1 MKLSA
6 RLAMLADCVP
16 QDAVLADI
24 GTDHAYLPVSLVE
37 SGRIGRAI
45 AGDVVSG
52 PYQAA
57 QKAVAAA
64 GYEAEISVRLGN
76 GLAVLRPG
84 EADTVVIAGMGGA
97 TIVEILAAEPEIT
110 AELKRLILQPMIAA
124 GQVRRW
130 LRDNCWR
137 IVEEELVEDSGR
149 IYEVIVAEQGMSEK
163 EEEILEEIGPLL
175 WRKRH
180 PLLRRQLEAYISQ
193 TQMVIA
199 QLAQSTTL
207 ASREKYAEYEKRLQE
222 LEAKLECL

>member
-6 RLAMLADCVP
+6 RLALLADCVP

-24 GTDHAYLPVSLVE
+24 GTDHAYLPIALVE
-37 SGRIGRAI
+37 SGRIKRAI
-45 AGDVVSG
+45 AGDVVRG

-57 QKAVAAA
+57 KKAVAAA
-64 GYEAEISVRLGN
+64 GCEKEISVRLGN
-76 GLAVLRPG
+76 GLAVLKPG
-84 EADTVVIAGMGGA
+84 EAEVVVIAGMGGA
-97 TIVEILAAEPEIT
+97 TIVEILTDLPEIT

-130 LRDNCWR
+130 LRENGWR
-137 IVEEELVEDSGR
+137 IISEELVEDSGR
-149 IYEVIVAEQGMSEK
+149 IYEVIVAEKGESEG

-180 PLLRRQLEAYISQ
+180 PLLRRQLEGYIGQ
-193 TQMVIA
+193 TQAVIA
-199 QLAQSTTL
+199 QLAQSTTQ
-207 ASREKYAEYEKRLQE
+207 ASLEKYAEYKKRLQE